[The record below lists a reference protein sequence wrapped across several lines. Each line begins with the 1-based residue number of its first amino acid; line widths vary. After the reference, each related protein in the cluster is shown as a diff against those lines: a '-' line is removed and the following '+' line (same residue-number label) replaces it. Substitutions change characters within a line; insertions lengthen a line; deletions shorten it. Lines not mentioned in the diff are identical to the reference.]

1 MVKLE
6 YSGVVVHAHQVDG
19 VVQAKVAG
27 DVTEAAAARIIGDSR
42 KWARRP
48 MAQVVSYQA
57 ARMGICADALF
68 KVAQSAHPA
77 DTPTALV
84 VPADQFE
91 MFRVY
96 VRMHMDRGVHK
107 AVFTS
112 AEEASLWAG
121 RQAAVREYWQRL
133 ERSRRSFP

>member
-1 MVKLE
+1 MKLE
-6 YSGVVVHAHQVDG
+6 YSGVVVRANHADG
-19 VVQAKVAG
+19 LVHAKVAG
-27 DVTEAAAARIIGDSR
+27 EVTEAAAARIIGDSR
-42 KWARRP
+42 KWAPRP
-48 MAQVVSYQA
+48 MAQVVSYQG
-57 ARMGICADALF
+57 ARVRICADTLF
-68 KVAQSAHPA
+68 KVAQLAHPA

-84 VPADQFE
+84 VPGDQLE

-96 VRMHMDRGVHK
+96 VRMHIDRGVLK

-112 AEEASLWAG
+112 AEEARLWAG